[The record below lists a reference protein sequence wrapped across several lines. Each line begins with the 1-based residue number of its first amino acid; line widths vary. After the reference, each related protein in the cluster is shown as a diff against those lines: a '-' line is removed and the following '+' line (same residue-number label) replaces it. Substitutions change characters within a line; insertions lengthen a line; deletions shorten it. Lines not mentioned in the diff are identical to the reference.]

1 MKSNQIFTLVILLSL
16 LISSCTAKKNST
28 PENLLNQS
36 VKYDRELIP
45 IPSDS
50 KREAGN
56 YKILEAIL
64 NENFI
69 YITVEPI
76 DFFNEYIYDIIE
88 LPVASNS
95 TTIKKRLILIQTE
108 DFSKLDDTKPL
119 RDPKSKGNV
128 LKFILK
134 VDITAITT
142 SLKSGEKMEFSID
155 EYVGK
160 IIYTK
165 K

>member
-1 MKSNQIFTLVILLSL
+1 M
-16 LISSCTAKKNST
+16 SSCAAKKNST
-28 PENLLNQS
+28 QENLINQS

-64 NENFI
+64 DENFI
-69 YITVEPI
+69 YITVEPV

-88 LPVASNS
+88 LPVTSNS

-119 RDPKSKGNV
+119 RDPKKTSNV
-128 LKFILK
+128 VKFILK
-134 VDITAITT
+134 VDINSITT
-142 SLKSGEKMEFSID
+142 ELKSGEKIEFSID
-155 EYVGK
+155 EYDGK
-160 IIYTK
+160 IIFTK